1 MIIAQPLV
9 IAFLYFVAV
18 FGSKSSSNENGN
30 ISTNPQT
37 TITSVSVENSL
48 IKSVN
53 ELGKRLKV
61 IEGMVES
68 MEKGNTAI
76 PINEVKKQ
84 LDEAQAKVSSIV
96 NQFKDSADDEE
107 YEALMMMPS
116 VLNSLYER
124 FEMVRKQRMI
134 EAATMK
140 YEFNQV
146 RSLDEQAAD
155 NVHTMEPKIRNS
167 WTINLT
173 QTDDERI
180 IELIENLHVLQAAA
194 QQSRAEME
202 AFKNGIAFLLSISR
216 LHPNT

>member
-1 MIIAQPLV
+1 MIIALPLV

-18 FGSKSSSNENGN
+18 FGSNSSSNENGN
-30 ISTNPQT
+30 ISTNPQ
-37 TITSVSVENSL
+37 I
-48 IKSVN
+48 N
-53 ELGKRLKV
+53 ELGKRMKV

-124 FEMVRKQRMI
+124 FETVRKQRMI

-146 RSLDEQAAD
+146 RSLDEQAA
-155 NVHTMEPKIRNS
+155 TMEPKIRNS
-167 WTINLT
+167 WSINLT
-173 QTDDERI
+173 QIDQEMI
-180 IELIENLHVLQAAA
+180 IEKIENLHVLQVTA
-194 QQSRAEME
+194 QQSHADMK
-202 AFKNGIAFLLSISR
+202 AFKNGITFLLSISR
-216 LHPNT
+216 